1 MDGLDALAA
10 DPQLAPI
17 VAAHGRPPEWS
28 RPEGF
33 PALAYLILEQQVS
46 LESAAAA
53 LRRLRAEIGEP
64 TPERILDAGEDRL
77 RAAGVTRQ
85 KARYLSSLARTF
97 LDGFDSDALRSLPD
111 DEVRTRL
118 TSLHG
123 IGRWTADVYLIS
135 SLGRPDVWPSG
146 DRALLVATAETL
158 GLDDVPSGPESE
170 ELAARWGPY
179 RTAAARILWHGYLHR
194 RGRTPT
200 DPLAA
205 A

>member
-1 MDGLDALAA
+1 MDGLDALAS
-10 DPQLAPI
+10 DPHLAPI

-46 LESAAAA
+46 LESAAAT
-53 LRRLRAEIGEP
+53 LERIRAAIGEP
-64 TPERILDAGEDRL
+64 SPQRILDAGEDRL
-77 RAAGVTRQ
+77 RAVGVTRQ
-85 KARYLSSLARTF
+85 KAGYLSALARSF
-97 LDGFDSDALRSLPD
+97 LEGFDADALRSLPD
-111 DEVRTRL
+111 DEVRARL

-158 GLDDVPSGPESE
+158 GLADVPSGPASE
-170 ELAARWGPY
+170 GLAARWRPH

-194 RGRTPT
+194 RGRRPT